1 MQSLMGDR
9 LLKWF
14 LNSSRRRF
22 RRTSSER
29 AESKS
34 ESEGALPGLPG
45 RTSDDST
52 KGVVQ
57 SQSESKPQS
66 LCGEPEAPDEL
77 DSNNEFLTEEAVP
90 AGSDD
95 MEGYKS

>member
-22 RRTSSER
+22 RRDGAEQAEAILASE
-29 AESKS
+29 A
-34 ESEGALPGLPG
+34 APTGLPG

-57 SQSESKPQS
+57 SQSDGGPQS
-66 LCGEPEAPDEL
+66 LCGEPETSDEL
-77 DSNNEFLTEEAVP
+77 DSNDEFLAEDAVP
-90 AGSDD
+90 ASSEGSQGS
-95 MEGYKS
+95 ES